1 MKAKIGFIIVLI
13 WGILVFSS
21 LKLEFGNDVGITA
34 EIYIEKGV
42 SETGAVNL
50 VSSILADYRVYDTLG
65 ETIILFIAI
74 LGVSMILKGDKK

>member
-1 MKAKIGFIIVLI
+1 MKVKIGFIIVLI
-13 WGILVFSS
+13 FGILIFSS
-21 LKLEFGNDVGITA
+21 LRLEFGNDVGITA
-34 EIYIEKGV
+34 GMYIEKGV

-50 VSSILADYRVYDTLG
+50 VSSILADYRVYDTVG